1 MSWTPQEGRLGEL
14 WDEAVGGLGWRWRV
28 VVWGGVGGGEPI
40 GGRGS
45 EGKGCGLQD
54 LVGLLGS
61 AVVSGGLLRTPG

>member
-1 MSWTPQEGRLGEL
+1 M
-14 WDEAVGGLGWRWRV
+14 

-45 EGKGCGLQD
+45 EGKGRGLQD

>member
-1 MSWTPQEGRLGEL
+1 M
-14 WDEAVGGLGWRWRV
+14 V
-28 VVWGGVGGGEPI
+28 VCGGVGGGEPI

-45 EGKGCGLQD
+45 EGKGRGLQD